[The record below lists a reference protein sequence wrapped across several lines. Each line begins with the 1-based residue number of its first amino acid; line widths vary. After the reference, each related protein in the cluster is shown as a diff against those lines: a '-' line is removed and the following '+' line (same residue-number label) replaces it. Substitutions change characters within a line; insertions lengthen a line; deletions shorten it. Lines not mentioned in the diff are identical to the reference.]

1 MSNNPQETQNTQ
13 MVEEAVAVFHSAD
26 DLQAAM
32 DELQSNGFMR
42 QELSILAD
50 EKAVEEKLGHH
61 YKKVRAAEDDK
72 DAPRTIFIPNE
83 TIGEAEGSAIGL
95 PLYLAATT
103 AAAVT
108 VASGGTALAAAV
120 SAAAA
125 GAAGAGIG
133 GIFARMIAK
142 HHADFLQ
149 EQVDLGGILLWV
161 NLRSPDMIEKATAI
175 LKKHSAHDV
184 HVHRIPV

>member
-1 MSNNPQETQNTQ
+1 MSENPQKLQDMKT
-13 MVEEAVAVFHSAD
+13 VDEAVAVFHSAD
-26 DLQAAM
+26 DLQAAL
-32 DELQSNGFMR
+32 DALQSDGFMR

-50 EKAVEEKLGHH
+50 EKTVAEKLGHH
-61 YKKVRAAEDDK
+61 YTKVREAEDDK

-83 TIGEAEGSAIGL
+83 TIGEAEGSVIGL

-108 VASGGTALAAAV
+108 VASGGTALAAALT
-120 SAAAA
+120 AAAA

-133 GIFARMIAK
+133 AVFARMIAR
-142 HHADFLQ
+142 HHADFIQ
-149 EQVDLGGILLWV
+149 EQLDLGGILLWV
-161 NLRSPDMIEKATAI
+161 NLSRPDMAVKATEI